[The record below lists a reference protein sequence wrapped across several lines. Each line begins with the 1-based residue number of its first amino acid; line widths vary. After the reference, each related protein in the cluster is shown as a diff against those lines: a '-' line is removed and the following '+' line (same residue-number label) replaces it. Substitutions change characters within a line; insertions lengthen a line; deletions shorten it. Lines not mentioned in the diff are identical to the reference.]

1 MPKLIEN
8 LRERILADARQ
19 TLTDEGYRA
28 LSMRGLAR
36 RAGVAPG
43 TLYNYFSSK
52 DELVATIAL
61 ADWRQVTS
69 RMECAAIEAPSLPE
83 GLAALL
89 AALDSFSGR
98 YRSTW
103 EQYDGA
109 GAAGYA
115 ARYHRTLRDQ
125 VAAPVRTLARRLGR
139 TDVADVADVL
149 AEALLAC
156 SVSADL
162 GTDQL
167 VKLASILDAARPEQE
182 DPA

>member
-69 RMECAAIEAPSLPE
+69 RMECAA
-83 GLAALL
+83 
-89 AALDSFSGR
+89 
-98 YRSTW
+98 
-103 EQYDGA
+103 
-109 GAAGYA
+109 
-115 ARYHRTLRDQ
+115 
-125 VAAPVRTLARRLGR
+125 RRLGC